1 MQSNIYQ
8 KKFVTKA
15 LKRLREKDK
24 KLTHTQVWG
33 KD

>member
-8 KKFVTKA
+8 KKFVTKV
-15 LKRLREKDK
+15 LKRLRDK
-24 KLTHTQVWG
+24 GKRLTHEQVWG